1 MGIFPVNPDAELRG
15 DYSEGS
21 GRDPTVSLDNTR
33 NVLRFEHMFD
43 YLREG
48 GAAGS
53 AMDLH
58 QIPSG
63 FHIATILLS
72 PVAPPDRNQ

>member
-1 MGIFPVNPDAELRG
+1 MSIFPVNQDAELRG
-15 DYSEGS
+15 DYSQGS
-21 GRDPTVSLDNTR
+21 GCDPTVGFDDAG

-53 AMDLH
+53 AVDLH
-58 QIPSG
+58 QVPSV
-63 FHIATILLS
+63 FHNSTIWLF
-72 PVAPPDRNQ
+72 R